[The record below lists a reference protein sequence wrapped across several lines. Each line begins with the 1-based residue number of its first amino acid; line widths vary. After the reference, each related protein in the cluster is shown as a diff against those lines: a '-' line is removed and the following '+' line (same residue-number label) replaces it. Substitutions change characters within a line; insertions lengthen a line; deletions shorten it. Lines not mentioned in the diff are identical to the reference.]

1 MKGDPILYVR
11 HGCPWCSEALA
22 FFSSHGVSLEI
33 RNVDDD
39 YRHLKQM
46 IEVSGQSLT
55 PTFEWGEFV
64 VADFSVDEFLDE
76 LQEVPDLQSELGI
89 TDDSHIG

>member
-11 HGCPWCSEALA
+11 RGCPWCNEALA
-22 FFSSHGVSLEI
+22 FFSSHGVSLEV
-33 RNVDDD
+33 RDVDRD
-39 YRHLKQM
+39 YSQLKRM

-55 PTFEWGEFV
+55 PTFERGDFV

-76 LQEVPDLQSELGI
+76 LAERPDVQNELGI
-89 TDDSHIG
+89 FDDSHIA